1 MPTYEY
7 ACTACGHRLE
17 AVQTFS
23 DDPLTECPECGGQ
36 LRKVYGSVGIV
47 LKGSGFYKTDSRA
60 AASAANGSGSRRRRE
75 VHRRVAGHRLDAEE
89 GDPGGRE
96 RQDSGAAAKPPPADR
111 RAADGSVAAERHVRD
126 GQGLPRGHAREP
138 AHIAT
143 DLDHRLQHALQRRG
157 HGDLPHGLGQ
167 RAASIISPS
176 APTEKSPLTGFTP
189 ECTPVTDCT

>member
-60 AASAANGSGSRRRRE
+60 AASAANGSGADRAEKSTGE
-75 VHRRVAGHRLDAEE
+75 SSGTDSTPKKETPAAGSK
-89 GDPGGRE
+89 
-96 RQDSGAAAKPPPADR
+96 DSGAAAKP
-111 RAADGSVAAERHVRD
+111 AA
-126 GQGLPRGHAREP
+126 
-138 AHIAT
+138 T
-143 DLDHRLQHALQRRG
+143 
-157 HGDLPHGLGQ
+157 
-167 RAASIISPS
+167 AAS
-176 APTEKSPLTGFTP
+176 
-189 ECTPVTDCT
+189 